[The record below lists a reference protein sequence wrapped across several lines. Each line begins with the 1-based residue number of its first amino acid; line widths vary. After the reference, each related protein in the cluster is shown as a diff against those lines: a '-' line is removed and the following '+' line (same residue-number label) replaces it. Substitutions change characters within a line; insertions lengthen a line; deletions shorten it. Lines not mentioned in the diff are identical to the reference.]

1 MDVTGEIKFTLLS
14 QTEDVVTAEMP
25 IQKGILNPF
34 GIVHAGAILWFA
46 DVAASVLVIGKTMPT
61 EGMKGF
67 PLAINLNA
75 NFTGNN
81 KTGKFLAKS
90 EFIKKGRTISVVRTQ
105 VTDTEANIIADVTT
119 NHVLS
124 K

>member
-25 IQKGILNPF
+25 IQKGILNLF

>member
-1 MDVTGEIKFTLLS
+1 MEVTGEIKFTLLS
-14 QTEDVVTAEMP
+14 QTDTEVTAEMP
-25 IQKGILNPF
+25 VQKGILNPF
-34 GIVHAGAILWFA
+34 GIVHAGAMLWFA

-61 EGMKGF
+61 EGMQGF

-81 KTGKFLAKS
+81 KTGTFLAKS
-90 EFIKKGRTISVVRTQ
+90 EFIKKGKTVSVVRTQ
-105 VTDTEANIIADVTT
+105 VTDIDGKIIADVTT

-124 K
+124 S